1 MFPLPL
7 QVLDKFLLQYNLGQV
22 LLVVFAL
29 AFLVGLTQ
37 RSGKL
42 LAVQTVTFGLLFAL
56 VPSIDGP
63 NYFLYIGLG
72 LLVVAPIMFALAKR

>member
-1 MFPLPL
+1 MFTPPL
-7 QVLDKFLLQYNLGQV
+7 QALDNFLLQYNLGQV
-22 LLVVFAL
+22 LVFVFAI

-42 LAVQTVTFGLLFAL
+42 LAIQTVTFGLLFAL

-63 NYFLYIGLG
+63 GYFLYIGLG
-72 LLVVAPIMFALAKR
+72 LLVVAPVMFALAKR